1 MRTRF
6 LLNVLLTTSALFAT
20 AGQADCNRPSTDYE
34 RQDCAA
40 KADRDFRR
48 GNTETDQRTRDYLQ
62 NLRRNAEEEAEQ
74 RRRLKQQKEAEAAWE
89 AQRAYEAE
97 RGRERE
103 AKALEQVRETER
115 IYGTPRQREE
125 AYDRARRRYNA
136 AMNFQESGHHAAAEE
151 LLRHAERDMEKAVID
166 HPHDYGLIIEALG
179 ESLRRQGRYAEAV
192 PVLERAL
199 GERKFRFHASHP
211 ELGDVLNSLGRT
223 YTALGR
229 YDDAEPLLQ
238 KALSIRQAQFGENS
252 EEAGYC
258 HGNLAS
264 LYSQQKRVDEAE
276 KHFEKSI
283 SIFEERKGAEHAN
296 TLWYM
301 KQLAKL
307 YRDHVRNEKAD
318 KLDRKIRE
326 AAKDPNYSS
335 IPVPSEQENLAR
347 AKALVKQGLTL
358 YEALKFREATAVFR
372 EVLKL
377 RQVIASNP
385 AGDKEA
391 LESAYFILGMSLLN
405 DSEYAEAESMLKQAL
420 ALRDTEPTLKPRMQF
435 FGSQEEILFRNLK
448 GLADLHT
455 RKQQHFQAYPYL
467 QRIFELQEKT
477 RGAEH
482 LETLSSLR
490 ALAENRYAQGS
501 DKEAVLHWQRTVAL
515 AEKLP
520 AAQNQLPEMREKLLM
535 AYRRSGFFPKETE
548 ALELQIDWKTPWK
561 RLNDAARAANK
572 SSQFEEAIAQGRKAL
587 DVAEKHGGPKE
598 SLVGTSQSNLAV
610 YYRADKQYAWA
621 EHFYKK
627 ALETHEKVS
636 GPDNPSLI
644 LPLRELSSLYDLQRR
659 FDEAEPIYRRLLALQ
674 EKKHGLEHDDVAKT
688 LSKLARLHDRKNQY
702 AESAPLFTRA
712 LAIIDKRGETQDDES
727 LLLDILSGLARAYRN
742 TGRPDEASR
751 VEQRY
756 EKLREKILKGD
767 LADPFHRVLH
777 QKLALS

>member
-6 LLNVLLTTSALFAT
+6 LLNVLVTTSALFAT

-48 GNTETDQRTRDYLQ
+48 GNTETDQRTQDYLQ

-74 RRRLKQQKEAEAAWE
+74 RRRLKQQKEVE

-97 RGRERE
+97 RSRERE

-238 KALSIRQAQFGENS
+238 KALSIRQTQFGENS
-252 EEAGYC
+252 EDAGYC
-258 HGNLAS
+258 HGYLAS

-276 KHFEKSI
+276 KHFEQSI
-283 SIFEERKGAEHAN
+283 SIFEQRKGAEHAN

-307 YRDHVRNEKAD
+307 YRDHDRNEKAD

-358 YEALKFREATAVFR
+358 YEAGKFREATTVFR

-377 RQVIASNP
+377 RKVIAGNP
-385 AGDKEA
+385 ASDKEA
-391 LESAYFILGMSLLN
+391 LELAYYNLGMSLLN
-405 DSEYAEAESMLKQAL
+405 DAEYAEAESMFKQAL
-420 ALRDTEPTLKPRMQF
+420 ALRDNEPTLKPDMKF
-435 FGSQEEILFRNLK
+435 YGSREERLDRNLK
-448 GLADLHT
+448 ALAGLYSGRQKHVEAH
-455 RKQQHFQAYPYL
+455 PYL
-467 QRIFELQEKT
+467 RRIFELQEKT

-482 LETLSSLR
+482 LETLASLR
-490 ALAENRYAQGS
+490 ALAENLSARGR

-535 AYRRSGFFPKETE
+535 AYRQSGFYPKETE
-548 ALELQIDWKTPWK
+548 ALELQIDWTTPWK
-561 RLNDAARAANK
+561 RLNDAARAARK
-572 SSQFEEAIAQGRKAL
+572 SSQFEEAIALGRKAL
-587 DVAEKHGGPKE
+587 EVAEKHGGPKE
-598 SLVGTSQSNLAV
+598 SLVGTSQNNLAV

-659 FDEAEPIYRRLLALQ
+659 FDEAEPIYRRLLVLQ
-674 EKKHGLEHDDVAKT
+674 ETKHGLEHGDVAKT

-702 AESAPLFTRA
+702 AEAEPLFTRA
-712 LAIIDKRGETQDDES
+712 LAIIDKRGETDDDETM
-727 LLLDILSGLARAYRN
+727 LLDILSGLARAYRN

-756 EKLREKILKGD
+756 EKLREKNLKGD
-767 LADPFHRVLH
+767 LTDPFHRVL
-777 QKLALS
+777 LIRPEYV